1 MKHQIPKQ
9 ITQITINNL
18 NPSPQSLMTHT
29 LRNPPKKTGGHP
41 PHRVNNTKT
50 LHPWIYKPRIGS
62 TQTAQ
67 LHLSANNYS

>member
-29 LRNPPKKTGGHP
+29 LRNPPKRQADTP
-41 PHRVNNTKT
+41 PSQGKHHQDFTPMD
-50 LHPWIYKPRIGS
+50 L
-62 TQTAQ
+62 
-67 LHLSANNYS
+67 